1 MMNGA
6 VLFYSV
12 TTISVGILHL
22 ALGSYVLFKNPKF
35 SLAQA
40 FFVTMLMGF
49 LVEIF
54 FFLLAGTADASIARY
69 MGMGAIFFFT
79 LMLGG
84 YLFLSSQ
91 MPFENYSSSLWKYKF
106 QYGMVIVFIGILGA
120 YLVDEVTL
128 KSLGYWTFE
137 APAMLFLMAI
147 SFSIALLSVHLLHK
161 TYTFAT
167 NPDARQQCV
176 LLAFGIFFPLL
187 YTGILY
193 VLEPVLP
200 GALILGGL
208 GYLVTMLVFTFG
220 IMKYKMFII
229 NPVVEESLFSEI
241 PNDKLPQ
248 AFGLPPCLLVEEKRP
263 ECSYDLFIRE
273 LSEGSQGLV
282 ISRSHPDAIRER
294 YRLERTPIIWLAN
307 QPGQDRVEPSNLFI
321 LENMIGD
328 FVSKSKKAIVLLDGV
343 EFLISNN
350 KLDRVLKMLY
360 SISDEIT
367 MGNAK
372 LILPIDPNVMSE
384 SEIALLERE
393 FEVLSL

>member
-1 MMNGA
+1 MNGA
-6 VLFYSV
+6 VLFYSI

-22 ALGSYVLFKNPKF
+22 ALGSYVLFKNPRF

-49 LVEIF
+49 QVEIF
-54 FFLLAGTADASIARY
+54 FFLLAGTADASIASY
-69 MGMGAIFFFT
+69 MGMCAVFFFT
-79 LMLGG
+79 LMVGG

-91 MPFENYSSSLWKYKF
+91 MPFQNYRSPLWKYKF
-106 QYGMVIVFIGILGA
+106 QYAITIVLIGILGA
-120 YLVDEVTL
+120 FLVEEVTL
-128 KSLGYWTFE
+128 RSLGYWTLGG
-137 APAMLFLMAI
+137 PVMLFLMAI
-147 SFSIALLSVHLLHK
+147 SFSLALLGVNLLHK
-161 TYTFAT
+161 TYTSAT

-187 YTGILY
+187 YTSILY
-193 VLEPVLP
+193 ALEPVLP
-200 GALILGGL
+200 GVLILGGL
-208 GYLVTMLVFTFG
+208 AYLVTMLIFTFG

-229 NPVVEESLFSEI
+229 NPVVEENLLIEI
-241 PNDKLPQ
+241 PDDKLPET
-248 AFGLPPCLLVEEKRP
+248 FGLPPCLLVEERRP

-282 ISRSHPDAIRER
+282 ISRSHPDAIREK

-307 QPGQDRVEPSNLFI
+307 QPGQDRVEPSNLSI
-321 LENMIGD
+321 LENMISD
-328 FVSKSKKAIVLLDGV
+328 FVSKSNKAVVMLDGV
-343 EFLISNN
+343 EFLLSNN
-350 KLDRVLKMLY
+350 KLDRVLKTLY
-360 SISDEIT
+360 SISDDVM

>member
-1 MMNGA
+1 MNGA

-49 LVEIF
+49 HVEIF

-69 MGMGAIFFFT
+69 MGMVAIFFFT
-79 LMLGG
+79 LMVGG

-91 MPFENYSSSLWKYKF
+91 MPFQNYNSPLWKYKF
-106 QYGMVIVFIGILGA
+106 QYGITIVLVGFLSA
-120 YLVDEVTL
+120 YLVDEVTMR
-128 KSLGYWTFE
+128 SLGYWSLG
-137 APAMLFLMAI
+137 APAMLFLMATSI
-147 SFSIALLSVHLLHK
+147 SIALFSVILLHK
-161 TYTFAT
+161 TYTFTT
-167 NPDARQQCV
+167 NPEARQQCV
-176 LLAFGIFFPLL
+176 LLGFGIMFPLL
-187 YTGILY
+187 YTSILY

-200 GALILGGL
+200 GALIMGGMA
-208 GYLVTMLVFTFG
+208 YLVTMLVFTFG

-229 NPVVEESLFSEI
+229 NPVVEEVLFTDV
-241 PNDKLPQ
+241 PDDKLPQ
-248 AFGLPPCLLVEEKRP
+248 TFGLPPCLLVEEKRP

-282 ISRSHPDAIRER
+282 ISRSHPDAIREK
-294 YRLERTPIIWLAN
+294 YRLEKTPIIWLAN
-307 QPGQDRVEPSNLFI
+307 HPGQDRVEPSNLSI

-328 FVSKSKKAIVLLDGV
+328 FVSKSMKAVIMLDGI

-384 SEIALLERE
+384 SEIALFERE